1 MPVQGLTNGAQPV
14 TGYNYGAGAYERVRT
29 SIRFSVA
36 VTVGYA
42 AAFWVVAMLFPGALI
57 RIFNQEPEVI
67 AAGVPAVHPHVSPDG
82 RAGSLCELRAL
93 QAGDFLLFAAQGNHQ
108 CPTYGAPADL
118 DGNHRGIRG

>member
-1 MPVQGLTNGAQPV
+1 MAGLYVGILTIINSLPGGIFHARAGSDQWGAACD
-14 TGYNYGAGAYERVRT
+14 GYNYGAGAYERVRT

-67 AAGVPAVHPHVSPDG
+67 AAGVPAPAHLFLPVSSPCLSRWQG
-82 RAGSLCELRAL
+82 RESL
-93 QAGDFLLFAAQGNHQ
+93 
-108 CPTYGAPADL
+108 
-118 DGNHRGIRG
+118 

>member
-42 AAFWVVAMLFPGALI
+42 AASGWSPCCFQGRSSESSI
-57 RIFNQEPEVI
+57 R
-67 AAGVPAVHPHVSPDG
+67 S
-82 RAGSLCELRAL
+82 RR
-93 QAGDFLLFAAQGNHQ
+93 
-108 CPTYGAPADL
+108 
-118 DGNHRGIRG
+118 